1 MNYLNNC
8 VISSNVFTAILLFF
22 VSSVLQTDVC
32 SAHNSTNI
40 SRLVLCQQIELL
52 SLVDSVIKK
61 PIQIPKPQTSVSDSS
76 SKSNID
82 DDLLNDDLLND
93 STTKKVEKKL
103 PVYSPMRNHGSIS
116 LLGYKANDSINKRD
130 IQLLN
135 YTGMHSILEQRLP
148 AFPLHLGYFGLYN
161 QLAVLGATH
170 RDNTLLFNGRSLN
183 DGSYG
188 TALLEQYPMEFFEQ
202 AEILLGSRAVLFA
215 DNSSGMAINMA
226 EPRYN
231 TKDPYTRIWYSQG
244 GYNFIASDGIY
255 SHNMARNLNVTVGFR
270 RQSGDGRFANQA
282 LDSWVLRAL
291 VRWNISERTSL
302 SFTHIF
308 TNHYN
313 GTNGGINRALSPNFN
328 DEVTAQ
334 VMFPS
339 NNERVYRHDAT
350 LSFSSYLAED
360 SSSAVYATAYASN
373 NQWERERTRDLAVNE
388 FDSTKVSSMTNL
400 RLGATL
406 RYEQRL
412 WSGMLIRA
420 GGETEIVNASGSSYT
435 EKANFGRLSAFGLLE
450 QRIGN
455 TITIGGGLRTK
466 WERER
471 IAISLGGNIT
481 IALTEQWKFT
491 GDLSQS
497 SRLPSLAE
505 GWQLNRENTTL
516 ALAELKYNDS
526 LYSYGIMGFAR
537 YIDNPILATAI
548 RDSTE
553 RIITT
558 KFSNASSRQALGLSF
573 FGTYGIG
580 RFNFRASGIIQ
591 STILNGQDESRLPL
605 LYSTVSG
612 AYDIFNSSTSR
623 VFFGV
628 QLQGRTTFM
637 GEEYYA
643 HTMSYVPSQVQQ
655 DAGINGLDI
664 FAGAKLGN
672 AFIKVELQNIL
683 SSYYTLVSTFPRIDR
698 NIRLSVAWTFFD

>member
-1 MNYLNNC
+1 MNGRFRLSANFYVLCLFIFYSTQLFGSLNRTITPAEN
-8 VISSNVFTAILLFF
+8 SQILL
-22 VSSVLQTDVC
+22 SSK
-32 SAHNSTNI
+32 
-40 SRLVLCQQIELL
+40 QIEYRYAI
-52 SLVDSVIKK
+52 DSVVKK
-61 PIQIPKPQTSVSDSS
+61 TIQNSKAQISKSDSS
-76 SKSNID
+76 TSPQLG
-82 DDLLNDDLLND
+82 DDLLNDESFND
-93 STTKKVEKKL
+93 TTKKTETKL
-103 PVYSPMRNHGSIS
+103 PFYSPMRNHGAVS
-116 LLGYKANDSINKRD
+116 LLGYSANDSINKRD

-135 YTGMHSILEQRLP
+135 YTGLHSILEQRLP

-161 QLAVLGATH
+161 QFAVLGATH
-170 RDNTLLFNGRSLN
+170 RDNSLLFNGRSLN

-188 TALLEQYPMEFFEQ
+188 TSLLEQYPMEFFEQ
-202 AEILLGSRAVLFA
+202 AEILLGSRAVLFS
-215 DNSSGMAINMA
+215 DNSSGMAINIA

-244 GYNFIASDGIY
+244 GYNFIASDGVY
-255 SHNMARNLNVTVGFR
+255 SQNIARNLNATVGFR

-350 LSFSSYLAED
+350 LAFSSYLAED
-360 SSSAVYATAYASN
+360 SSSAVYATAYGSN
-373 NQWERERTRDLAVNE
+373 NQWERERTTNLAVNE
-388 FDSTKVSSMTNL
+388 FDSTKISSMTNL
-400 RLGATL
+400 RFGATL

-420 GGETEIVNASGSSYT
+420 GGEAEVVNASGSSYT
-435 EKANFGRLSAFGLLE
+435 EKANFGRLVAFGLLE
-450 QRIGN
+450 QKVG
-455 TITIGGGLRTK
+455 TTMTLSGGLRTR
-466 WERER
+466 WERDR
-471 IAISLGGNIT
+471 IAVSLGGNIT
-481 IALTEQWKFT
+481 VSITDKWKFM
-491 GDLSQS
+491 GDVSQS

-505 GWQLNRENTTL
+505 GWLLNRENTTL
-516 ALAELKYNDS
+516 AIAELKYSDS
-526 LYSYGIMGFAR
+526 SYSYGVTGFAR
-537 YIDNPILATAI
+537 YVDNPIIAGAV
-548 RDSTE
+548 RDSSE
-553 RIITT
+553 RIIITRFT
-558 KFSNASSRQALGLSF
+558 NGSSRQALGLSF
-573 FGTYGIG
+573 FGMYGIG
-580 RFNFRASGIIQ
+580 KFNVRASGIVQ

-605 LYSTVSG
+605 LFTTLTG
-612 AYDIFNSSTSR
+612 TYDIFNSTTSR

-628 QLQGRTTFM
+628 QLQARTSFK

-643 HTMSYVPSQVQQ
+643 HTMSYIPSQVQQ
-655 DAGINGLDI
+655 DAGINGLDL

-672 AFIKVELQNIL
+672 AFVKVELQNIL